1 MHAITLSQSID
12 KFQTKEHFLSVPEP
26 RSTAV
31 NSLKHTE
38 LTHLLF
44 KRLTDQDVT
53 RSFRLHLIK
62 DVRFA
67 GSEFG
72 HLVDGA
78 TLHDVQHVPKH
89 IH

>member
-1 MHAITLSQSID
+1 M
-12 KFQTKEHFLSVPEP
+12 
-26 RSTAV
+26 

-44 KRLTDQDVT
+44 TCLTDQDVM

-78 TLHDVQHVPKH
+78 TLHDVQYVPKH